1 MIACIYFISAK
12 EGDSIYRYRR
22 TAVGQIKLV
31 LEFLEQSILIA
42 HIWTLV
48 LVARLTESQVS
59 RKPVTRSSKTVS
71 LWLLKVLEKR
81 QENNIG

>member
-1 MIACIYFISAK
+1 MYYFISAK

-71 LWLLKVLEKR
+71 LRLLKVLEKT